1 MKGGVA
7 TQISSAA
14 RPSGI
19 VERLRHWWH
28 AADSE
33 QRYLEAATD
42 LADLEHRMR
51 LVERGSGGPVFV
63 TFNH

>member
-1 MKGGVA
+1 MKGGIA
-7 TQISSAA
+7 TQTSSAA

-19 VERLRHWWH
+19 VERLQHWWH

-33 QRYLEAATD
+33 QSYLEAATD
-42 LADLEHRMR
+42 PADLERRMR
-51 LVERGSGGPVFV
+51 LLERGSGGPVFV